1 MYRKKNPVNGIECL
15 CKIPLTVADNINS
28 NSFAVPY
35 MAAMLINGMINY
47 IDIDKETAR
56 RIPFTNS
63 ADIPVFQ
70 ISDKTECTCIK
81 RLQKILMQQGYVG
94 AFIMDGVEND
104 CLKNIFDINSFD
116 DIKLEIDYVSYIT
129 EADYI
134 IIKTSDGI
142 IGNVN
147 YEVLTIEEWLRIP
160 EDMAKE
166 LIMSEICAEE
176 GGVDDKY

>member
-1 MYRKKNPVNGIECL
+1 MY
-15 CKIPLTVADNINS
+15 
-28 NSFAVPY
+28 
-35 MAAMLINGMINY
+35 
-47 IDIDKETAR
+47 KEAT
-56 RIPFTNS
+56 
-63 ADIPVFQ
+63 
-70 ISDKTECTCIK
+70 
-81 RLQKILMQQGYVG
+81 KILMQQGYVG

-147 YEVLTIEEWLRIP
+147 YEVLTIEEWLRMP